1 MATVDVSNGLNGG
14 THPSRAIRKEPY
26 KIEVDVDFANVAS
39 VNGTAL
45 AASDVIEIIDVPAK
59 TMVWAAGL
67 EVVTPN
73 DGDFQIDIGITG
85 TDADAFADDFD
96 CDGTSTGDMTNLP
109 AAYQPQVVSSDD
121 TIDVLIG
128 PTTGSA
134 YPTTGVWRTWAVMQ
148 DVSNDLGPDEV
159 DRDQLA

>member
-1 MATVDVSNGLNGG
+1 MATVDVSNGINAG

-26 KIEVDVDFANVAS
+26 KIEIDVDFANVAS

-45 AASDVIEIIDVPAK
+45 AASDVIQIIDVPAK

-67 EVVTPN
+67 EVVTPP
-73 DGDFQIDIGITG
+73 DGDASADIGITAV
-85 TDADAFADDFD
+85 DPDAFV
-96 CDGTSTGDMTNLP
+96 DGYSLDGASTGDMTNLP
-109 AAYQPQVVSSDD
+109 AAYQPQVVASDD
-121 TIDVLIG
+121 TIDMLIVS
-128 PTTGSA
+128 GSSA
-134 YPTTGVWRTWAVMQ
+134 APTTGVVRVWAVMQ

>member
-26 KIEVDVDFANVAS
+26 KIEVDVNLATATTTKGS
-39 VNGTAL
+39 AL
-45 AASDVIEIIDVPAK
+45 AASDVLEVIDVPAK

-67 EVVTPN
+67 EIVTPS
-73 DGDFQIDIGITG
+73 DGDFNIDIGITG
-85 TDADAFADDFD
+85 TDVDAFVDGFD
-96 CDGTSTGDMTNLP
+96 CDSNSTGDMTNLP
-109 AAYQPQVVSSDD
+109 AAYQPQVVASND
-121 TIDVLIG
+121 TIDVLLTSG
-128 PTTGSA
+128 GSA
-134 YPTTGVWRTWAVMQ
+134 YPTSGVWRAWAVMQ

>member
-26 KIEVDVDFANVAS
+26 KIEVDVNLATATTTKGS
-39 VNGTAL
+39 AL
-45 AASDVIEIIDVPAK
+45 AASDVLEVIDVPAK

-67 EVVTPN
+67 EIVTPS
-73 DGDFQIDIGITG
+73 DGDFNIDIGITG
-85 TDADAFADDFD
+85 TDVDAFVDGFD
-96 CDGTSTGDMTNLP
+96 CDSNSTGDMTNLP
-109 AAYQPQVVSSDD
+109 AAYQPQVVASDD
-121 TIDVLIG
+121 TIDVLLTSG
-128 PTTGSA
+128 GSA
-134 YPTTGVWRTWAVMQ
+134 YPTSGVWRAWAVMQ

>member
-26 KIEVDVDFANVAS
+26 KIEIDVNLATATTTKGS
-39 VNGTAL
+39 AL
-45 AASDVIEIIDVPAK
+45 AASDVLEVIDVPAK

-67 EVVTPN
+67 EIVTPS
-73 DGDFQIDIGITG
+73 DGDFNIDIGITG
-85 TDADAFADDFD
+85 TDVDAFVDGFD
-96 CDGTSTGDMTNLP
+96 CDSNSTGDMTNLP
-109 AAYQPQVVSSDD
+109 AAYQPQVVASND
-121 TIDVLIG
+121 TIDVLLTSG
-128 PTTGSA
+128 GSA
-134 YPTTGVWRTWAVMQ
+134 YPTSGVWRAWAVMQ

>member
-26 KIEVDVDFANVAS
+26 KIEIDVDFANVAS
-39 VNGTAL
+39 VKGTAL
-45 AASDVIEIIDVPAK
+45 VHSDVIQIIDVPAK

-67 EVVTPN
+67 EVVTPP
-73 DGDFQIDIGITG
+73 DGDASADIGITAV
-85 TDADAFADDFD
+85 DPDAFV
-96 CDGTSTGDMTNLP
+96 DGYSLDGASTGDMTNLP
-109 AAYQPQVVSSDD
+109 AAYQPQVVASDD
-121 TIDVLIG
+121 TIDMLIVANSSAA
-128 PTTGSA
+128 PTS
-134 YPTTGVWRTWAVMQ
+134 GVVRVWAVMQ

>member
-26 KIEVDVDFANVAS
+26 KIEVDVNLATATTTKGS
-39 VNGTAL
+39 AL
-45 AASDVIEIIDVPAK
+45 AASDVLEVIDVPAK

-67 EVVTPN
+67 EIVTPS
-73 DGDFQIDIGITG
+73 DGDFNIDIGITG
-85 TDADAFADDFD
+85 TDVDAFVDGFD
-96 CDGTSTGDMTNLP
+96 CDSNSTGDMTNLP
-109 AAYQPQVVSSDD
+109 GAYQPQVVASND
-121 TIDVLIG
+121 TIDVLLTSG
-128 PTTGSA
+128 GSA
-134 YPTTGVWRTWAVMQ
+134 YPTSGVWRAWAVMQ

>member
-1 MATVDVSNGLNGG
+1 MATVDVSNGINAG

-26 KIEVDVDFANVAS
+26 KVEFDLNLATATTTKGS
-39 VNGTAL
+39 AL
-45 AASDVIEIIDVPAK
+45 ASADVLQVIDIPAK

-73 DGDFQIDIGITG
+73 DGDFQIDIGTG
-85 TDADAFADDFD
+85 ADPDAFADNFD

-109 AAYQPQVVSSDD
+109 AAYQPQVVASDD
-121 TIDVLIG
+121 TIDVLL
-128 PTTGSA
+128 TTGGSA
-134 YPTTGVWRTWAVMQ
+134 YPTTGVWRAYAVMQ

>member
-1 MATVDVSNGLNGG
+1 MATVDVSNGINAG

-26 KIEVDVDFANVAS
+26 KVEIDVDFANVAS

-45 AASDVIEIIDVPAK
+45 AASDVIQIIDVPAK

-67 EVVTPN
+67 EVVTPP
-73 DGDFQIDIGITG
+73 DGDASADIGITAV
-85 TDADAFADDFD
+85 DVDAFV
-96 CDGTSTGDMTNLP
+96 DGYSLDGASTGDMTNLP
-109 AAYQPQVVSSDD
+109 AAYQPQVVASDD
-121 TIDVLIG
+121 TIDMLIVS
-128 PTTGSA
+128 GSSA
-134 YPTTGVWRTWAVMQ
+134 APTTGVVRVWAVMQ

>member
-26 KIEVDVDFANVAS
+26 KVEVDVNLATATTTKGS
-39 VNGTAL
+39 AL
-45 AASDVIEIIDVPAK
+45 ASADVLQVIDVPAQ

-67 EVVTPN
+67 EIVTPS
-73 DGDFQIDIGITG
+73 DGDFNVDIGITG
-85 TDADAFADDFD
+85 TDADAFADGFD
-96 CDGTSTGDMTNLP
+96 CDSNSTGDMTNLP
-109 AAYQPQVVSSDD
+109 AAYQPQVVAS
-121 TIDVLIG
+121 
-128 PTTGSA
+128 
-134 YPTTGVWRTWAVMQ
+134 GVWRAYAVMQ